1 MRDTT
6 GSAAAHAARW
16 KNLRRGSFMM
26 MPLGGWAPPLKCR
39 RRPPAK
45 DDEYSDCPPR
55 ASRAAFKFG
64 GHRHVPPAAPRRSY
78 PNSPTHG
85 RHSPGRPRAPWRSR
99 WREGHGE
106 RYEDWSLM
114 NEYNASPLRDRV
126 LCVRTLLSGLGRDSG
141 FSAGPAFL
149 RAAAITGA
157 QP

>member
-1 MRDTT
+1 MASFQHPVDAR
-6 GSAAAHAARW
+6 SAD
-16 KNLRRGSFMM
+16 L
-26 MPLGGWAPPLKCR
+26 
-39 RRPPAK
+39 
-45 DDEYSDCPPR
+45 E
-55 ASRAAFKFG
+55 
-64 GHRHVPPAAPRRSY
+64 
-78 PNSPTHG
+78 
-85 RHSPGRPRAPWRSR
+85 APWRSR

-106 RYEDWSLM
+106 RYEDWSLT